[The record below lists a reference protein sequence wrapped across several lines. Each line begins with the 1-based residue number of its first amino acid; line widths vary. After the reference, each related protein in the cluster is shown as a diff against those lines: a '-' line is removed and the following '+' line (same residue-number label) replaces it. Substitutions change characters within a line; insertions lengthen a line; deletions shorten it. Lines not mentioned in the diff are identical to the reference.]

1 VDGGTRIGT
10 RGAHPRRRTWSH
22 GCGLSMAARRGES
35 GEEVRPKREGKGR
48 VRWRL
53 TAGPHLSAS
62 RASEEGLTRRR
73 EVKADG
79 PQGGAARLGERFRVV
94 LGTWP
99 ARAWP
104 RLGSRFSL
112 LN

>member
-1 VDGGTRIGT
+1 V
-10 RGAHPRRRTWSH
+10 
-22 GCGLSMAARRGES
+22 ARRGES
-35 GEEVRPKREGKGR
+35 GKEVRRKGEGKER

-53 TAGPHLSAS
+53 TDGPHLSAS

-104 RLGSRFSL
+104 TQGSRFSL